1 MHRRTLVLATLLAAA
16 CVGAKPAKCPPQCVS
31 STGWRRNVAP
41 DGRVTFTLYRV
52 TCVMRQAMSDSSS
65 TDTTAILGDSSSVD
79 PTSRRWHVDSVV
91 VFAH

>member
-1 MHRRTLVLATLLAAA
+1 MHRRILVFATLLAAA
-16 CVGAKPAKCPPQCVS
+16 CVGAKPAKCPPPCVS

-41 DGRVTFTLYRV
+41 DGHVTFTLYRV
-52 TCVMRQAMSDSSS
+52 TCIMRQALSDSSS
-65 TDTTAILGDSSSVD
+65 TDTTAILGDSSSTD